1 MKFRDTYDL
10 HLYIGSI
17 NEQTKKEFTHGDLV
31 SAIGKFQDGRSL
43 MIPVRLSS
51 VEFISGSSYKER
63 GWSIST
69 INYPRVKASIEE
81 LSLFMVDLAKDLACK
96 FKQKR
101 ICVSTYNKTM
111 MIEGDF

>member
-1 MKFRDTYDL
+1 MKIRETYDL
-10 HLYIGSI
+10 HLYIGSV
-17 NEQTKKEFTHGDLV
+17 NEQTKREFTHGDLV
-31 SAIGKFQDGRSL
+31 SAIGKFQDGRPIT
-43 MIPVRLSS
+43 IPVRVSS

-69 INYPRVKASIEE
+69 INYPRIKASIDD
-81 LSLFMVDLAKDLACK
+81 LNSFMVDLAKELSCK

-101 ICVSTYNKTM
+101 ICVSTQSKTM